1 MTNRYLEI
9 ETAARVVVFA
19 GLPKTGTTSLQ
30 TVLRCNR
37 RELDLNGYQYIGD
50 PNEGAASATVIGSGN
65 GYEFYRSVFESQTS
79 ELDPSLELL
88 TPTGQ
93 NSILASE
100 SFAHLDEHQWAAL
113 RASLAVR
120 GLACEVV
127 IALRDIYPFI
137 QSLHNQG
144 AKHHYRKSRYVT
156 YDGSGLSGSS
166 AEQMLS
172 GLECDLFPML
182 WETSLAALSA
192 ALDPG
197 ELTVLH
203 YDSIKANLSSE
214 LLRAGSI
221 PLDGINLQ
229 PGGAAAGPVN
239 RSLGDGELELVE
251 ALNANFG
258 PTTSNWA
265 FRRLMH
271 RTPGEPPP
279 PPDPRVLDLIEQRYG
294 ASVKAI
300 NEKYFTAD
308 PGPKLKILDDASRSA
323 MEHAPSNQT
332 ETQLA
337 SAARYLLSPRA
348 YRHGP
353 RSLGRPLIKEPGLYP
368 FLMRIARSQRSA

>member
-1 MTNRYLEI
+1 MTNRYLQPD
-9 ETAARVVVFA
+9 TAGRVIIFA
-19 GLPKTGTTSLQ
+19 GLPKTGTTAFQ

-37 RELDLNGYQYIGD
+37 RALGLNCYQYLVD
-50 PNEGAASATVIGSGN
+50 PNEGVASAAILGSGN
-65 GYEFYRSVFESQTS
+65 ANDFYTSVFESQTS
-79 ELDPSLELL
+79 KLDPSLELL

-93 NSILASE
+93 NSILAAE
-100 SFAHLDEHQWAAL
+100 TLANLDEYQWAAV
-113 RASLAVR
+113 RASLAGR
-120 GLACEVV
+120 GLSCKVV
-127 IALRDIYPFI
+127 IVLRDIYSFI
-137 QSLHNQG
+137 QSRHNER
-144 AKHHYRKSRYVT
+144 AKHHLN
-156 YDGSGLSGSS
+156 GSGLSGSS

-172 GLECDLFPML
+172 GLDSDPFPML
-182 WETSLAALSA
+182 WETSLASLSA
-192 ALDPG
+192 ALEPG

-229 PGGAAAGPVN
+229 LGGAAAGPGN

-251 ALNANFG
+251 ALNAKFG

-271 RTPGEPPP
+271 RNPGEPPP

-294 ASVKAI
+294 ASVEAI
-300 NEKYFTAD
+300 NAKYFTAD

-323 MEHAPSNQT
+323 IEHAPSNQARA
-332 ETQLA
+332 QLA

-348 YRHGP
+348 YRHEP